1 MHLYVL
7 EIWSSKSSNV
17 VLRPSMR
24 FQFANCVRLGCRL
37 TLFDESCFDSL
48 HSPRADIE
56 PTNRGALLLIVFD
69 NVSCESRKP
78 TNREAEKEALE
89 KSLETAKAEARKIL
103 DVFVM
108 PQS

>member
-1 MHLYVL
+1 M
-7 EIWSSKSSNV
+7 N
-17 VLRPSMR
+17 P
-24 FQFANCVRLGCRL
+24 AL
-37 TLFDESCFDSL
+37 THCI
-48 HSPRADIE
+48 PQE

-103 DVFVM
+103 GVFVM
-108 PQS
+108 PPQS